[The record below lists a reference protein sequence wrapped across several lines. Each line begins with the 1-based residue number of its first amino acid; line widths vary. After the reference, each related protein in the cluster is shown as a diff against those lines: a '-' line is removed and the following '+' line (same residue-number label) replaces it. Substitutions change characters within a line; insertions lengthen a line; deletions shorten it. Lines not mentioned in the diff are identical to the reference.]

1 MLKTCKQEKTEL
13 YVFYIIVRT
22 AVILQKQNCSCL
34 TNDDTEK
41 ILVWTGM
48 QLVSSELR
56 KCYKRI
62 FNISK
67 LFYVKEDT
75 YKSKQHGLS

>member
-22 AVILQKQNCSCL
+22 AVIPQKQNYSCL

-41 ILVWTGM
+41 ILV
-48 QLVSSELR
+48 
-56 KCYKRI
+56 
-62 FNISK
+62 
-67 LFYVKEDT
+67 
-75 YKSKQHGLS
+75 